1 MTGTSS
7 MWCGCSCSPAST
19 TGAPALSLPRPENKP
34 GVTVLRA
41 ALLCRC
47 PRCGQGPLFD
57 GLLEV
62 RERCPVCSLDLCG
75 HDAGDGAIVGVI
87 LILGAIVVGLAI
99 LVEIRFAPSLWV
111 HAVIWPLFTV
121 PAAILLMRPA
131 KAALVALQFRN
142 RASEMGL

>member
-1 MTGTSS
+1 MPHPEHT
-7 MWCGCSCSPAST
+7 PA
-19 TGAPALSLPRPENKP
+19 
-34 GVTVLRA
+34 VTILRA

-62 RERCPVCSLDLCG
+62 QERCSVCGLDLRG
-75 HDAGDGAIVGVI
+75 HDAGDGAVVGVI
-87 LILGAIVVGLAI
+87 LVLGAIVVGLAI
-99 LVEIRFAPSLWV
+99 LVEIRFAPPLWV
-111 HAVIWPLFTV
+111 HALIWPLFTI

-131 KAALVALQFRN
+131 KAALVAVQYRN